1 MQTTFED
8 YASEESDAI
17 ANGDKLVAP
26 EMLRDRWRIS
36 QKELLK
42 IVNDNHKSGIHLPAL
57 RFGSK
62 TMRFSARRCR
72 QSRIR
77 DVRQR
82 CGAVMVTWM
91 ATNL

>member
-17 ANGDKLVAP
+17 ANGDRLVAP
-26 EMLRDRWRIS
+26 EMLRDRWGIS

-42 IVNDNHKSGIHLPAL
+42 IVNGIHRSGVHLPAL

-62 TMRFSARRCR
+62 TMRFRLADVVRVEYE
-72 QSRIR
+72 IYGR
-77 DVRQR
+77 DFGR
-82 CGAVMVTWM
+82 
-91 ATNL
+91 